1 MPRAQRDSQ
10 QTFKWKTYAAA
21 TDEHEQAG
29 SPHFN
34 PAERGRG
41 RRKKRARAEGK

>member
-1 MPRAQRDSQ
+1 MPRARRDSQ

-34 PAERGRG
+34 PAERGRVFFLIVFFS
-41 RRKKRARAEGK
+41 